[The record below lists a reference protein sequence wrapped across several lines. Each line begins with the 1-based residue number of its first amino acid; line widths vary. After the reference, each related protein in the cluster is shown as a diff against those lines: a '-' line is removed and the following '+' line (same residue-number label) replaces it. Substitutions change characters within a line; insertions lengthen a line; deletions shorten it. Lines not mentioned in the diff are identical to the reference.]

1 MCRLL
6 AVSSPQ
12 PFDLQCYLEPF
23 AEVARTSS
31 EYQGHGWGCGWMTPG
46 GWRLYH
52 DIAPVW
58 EDPSPP
64 RGRTR
69 LFVAHARSA
78 FRDEGI
84 EVRNNMPFTDGR
96 SLFLFN
102 GELRGVRMK
111 EEGRIG
117 AEKVFNFIRR
127 FDRGDMAEAMRKGLA
142 IIERRTRFVRAM
154 NIIIADAGAIR
165 VTNRFNDSPDY
176 FQMHVSAYPER
187 LILCSDPLPASG
199 VSGASGV
206 DEWQPLA
213 TGEVHTYR
221 TDKAWTDK
229 AWTDRP
235 DQQGRT

>member
-12 PFDLQCYLEPF
+12 PFELRRYLEPF
-23 AEVARTSS
+23 AEVARAST
-31 EYQGHGWGCGWMTPG
+31 EYQGHGWGCGWMTPD

-69 LFVAHARSA
+69 LLVAHARSA

-142 IIERRTRFVRAM
+142 IIERRTRYVRAM
-154 NIIIADAGAIR
+154 NIIIADADAIR
-165 VTNRFNDSPDY
+165 VTNRFNDSPEY
-176 FQMHVSAYPER
+176 FQMHVSAQPQR
-187 LILCSDPLPASG
+187 LVLCSDPLPGSAASG
-199 VSGASGV
+199 TSGV

-221 TDKAWTDK
+221 TE
-229 AWTDRP
+229 R
-235 DQQGRT
+235 

>member
-12 PFDLQCYLEPF
+12 PFALQRYLEPF

-31 EYQGHGWGCGWMTPG
+31 EYQGHGWGCGWMTPE

-69 LFVAHARSA
+69 LLVAHARSA

-84 EVRNNMPFTDGR
+84 VVRNNMPFTDGR

-102 GELRGVRMK
+102 GELRGVRLK
-111 EEGRIG
+111 EAGRIG

-127 FDRGDMAEAMRKGLA
+127 FDRGDMAEAMRRGLA

-154 NIIIADAGAIR
+154 NIIIADADAIR
-165 VTNRFNDSPDY
+165 VTNRFSDSPDY
-176 FQMHVSAYPER
+176 FQMHVSADPQR
-187 LILCSDPLPASG
+187 LILCSDPLPESG
-199 VSGASGV
+199 TSGTPEM

-221 TDKAWTDK
+221 TDKAGPE
-229 AWTDRP
+229 R
-235 DQQGRT
+235 

>member
-6 AVSSPQ
+6 CVRSANA
-12 PFDLQCYLEPF
+12 FDLEGHLE
-23 AEVARTSS
+23 ALARIARDSK
-31 EYQGHGWGCGWMTPG
+31 EYQGHGWGCA
-46 GWRLYH
+46 WREGDAWRTYH
-52 DIAPVW
+52 DIAPIW
-58 EDPSPP
+58 ED
-64 RGRTR
+64 RGRPSGRSR
-69 LFVAHARSA
+69 LLLAHARSA

-84 EVRNNMPFTDGR
+84 EVGNNMPFTDGR

-111 EEGRIG
+111 EQGRIG

-142 IIERRTRFVRAM
+142 IIERRTRYVRAM
-154 NIIIADAGAIR
+154 NIIIADADAIR

-176 FQMHVSAYPER
+176 FRMHVSAHPER
-187 LILCSDPLPASG
+187 LVLCSDPLPASG
-199 VSGASGV
+199 ASGTSRV

-221 TDKAWTDK
+221 TDLGR
-229 AWTDRP
+229 TDR
-235 DQQGRT
+235 GRTDRN

>member
-12 PFDLQCYLEPF
+12 LFELQRYLEPF
-23 AEVARTSS
+23 AEIARTSS
-31 EYQGHGWGCGWMTPG
+31 EYQGHGWGCGWMTPD

-69 LFVAHARSA
+69 LLVAHARSA

-84 EVRNNMPFTDGR
+84 EVGNNMPFTDGR

-111 EEGRIG
+111 EQGRIG

-142 IIERRTRFVRAM
+142 IIERRTRYVRAM
-154 NIIIADAGAIR
+154 NIIIADADAIR
-165 VTNRFNDSPDY
+165 ATNRFNDSPDY
-176 FQMHVSAYPER
+176 FQMHVSAHPKR
-187 LILCSDPLPASG
+187 LVLCSDPLPG
-199 VSGASGV
+199 SGASGTSGM

-221 TDKAWTDK
+221 TDWP
-229 AWTDRP
+229 DRLAGP
-235 DQQGRT
+235 TRQDGQGRI